1 MFSHKGKIHKIGEI
15 KLVGSNDFPIREIII
30 TQDEEWNPLIPMQLI
45 GKNTG
50 LVEQLGMQEGD
61 TITVK
66 FSIGGQERETSTDE
80 LKVYSNNTIT
90 FIEQE

>member
-15 KLVGSNDFPIREIII
+15 RHVGANDFPIREIII
-30 TQDEEWNPLIPMQLI
+30 TQDEEWNPFIPFQLI
-45 GKNTG
+45 GKNTN
-50 LVEQLGMQEGD
+50 LVETLGMQEGD

-66 FSIGGQERETSTDE
+66 FSIGGREMATSTDE
-80 LKVYSNNTIT
+80 LKVYSNNTVV